1 MGPAPWLGPP
11 LAEYG
16 QRVIAYLIDVAIV
29 IALYL
34 VVLIVG
40 LILGAI
46 TRPLGV
52 VVWILGYVAVFAYSV
67 WNWGYLQGTTGQ
79 SIGKRQQ
86 GIRLIKE
93 ETFLSVGFGMAV
105 VRYLVASVIS
115 TITCGIYGVLDLLW
129 PLWDARRQRLTDKI
143 LKMNVVQGEKGPID
157 MNTLNPFRPRS

>member
-1 MGPAPWLGPP
+1 MGAAPWLGPP

-40 LILGAI
+40 LILSAI

-93 ETFLSVGFGMAV
+93 ETLLSVGFGMAV